1 METFFRTTWGKI
13 LQCCPNLLSH
23 VISVHSLCDG
33 VLSCSA
39 TQLAEARRKFPHSA
53 TVAYPVTKSGFRAGQ
68 PQRTPTVR
76 SSHPGVEVDR
86 TSGARRC
93 PGDQSE

>member
-1 METFFRTTWGKI
+1 MSRRVVTI
-13 LQCCPNLLSH
+13 VLQRKLVKSEQTSWPGI
-23 VISVHSLCDG
+23 VI
-33 VLSCSA
+33 
-39 TQLAEARRKFPHSA
+39 EAGSQRRKFPHSA

-93 PGDQSE
+93 PGNQSE